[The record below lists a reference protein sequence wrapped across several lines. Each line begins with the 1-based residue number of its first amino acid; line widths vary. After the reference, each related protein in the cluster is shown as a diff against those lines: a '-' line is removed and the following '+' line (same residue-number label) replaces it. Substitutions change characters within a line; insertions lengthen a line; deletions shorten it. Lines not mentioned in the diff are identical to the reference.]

1 MYKERRKLQSL
12 IFIKTHSPRILT
24 KVNELSYSDGTHSIL
39 VLLEWAGLWSWT
51 HPFPE
56 LIEREASVVE
66 TVHTITAISWFNDG
80 VVRISNLS

>member
-1 MYKERRKLQSL
+1 MYKERRKLHSL

-24 KVNELSYSDGTHSIL
+24 KVNELSYSDGTHSGTPG
-39 VLLEWAGLWSWT
+39 VGRLWSWT